1 MVAKISTGQSLY
13 GALAYNQDKVDEGH
27 ARVLAANL
35 VLQPED
41 GQLRIGDCMDDFRR
55 WMPSHYRTEKPVI
68 HISLNPHPDDV
79 LTDEQLTAI
88 GEEYMRKLGYGDQ
101 PYLIFKHEDIERRH
115 IHIVS
120 LRVDSTGRKIN
131 DSNEYRRSKA
141 ITEELEQKYN
151 LHPAEGRKQGDDWQL
166 TLVDSSKGNLKNKS
180 PM

>member
-41 GQLRIGDCMDDFRR
+41 GQFRIGDCMDDFRR

-101 PYLIFKHEDIERRH
+101 PYLI
-115 IHIVS
+115 S
-120 LRVDSTGRKIN
+120 STKTSSAGTSTSSASGWTAPAGRSTTATNTAVARQSPK
-131 DSNEYRRSKA
+131 SWSRSTTSIRQKGRSRATTGSSPPWTAAKA
-141 ITEELEQKYN
+141 T
-151 LHPAEGRKQGDDWQL
+151 
-166 TLVDSSKGNLKNKS
+166 
-180 PM
+180 